1 MTTPRTRSLVSLAAA
16 LTLTMVLGGCA
27 SAPSHHVADA
37 SVPAD
42 EPPPAVHFDND
53 SRDYVQVYLVG
64 IRREWLL
71 GRAAP
76 GARVT
81 LRIPQEALA
90 EDAGQMR
97 IAVLAGNHLAQQAA
111 NDSRASSA
119 LPRPMAEILGQ
130 QWTFSQR
137 PTYGELT
144 ALPLRGVRTFVGRP

>member
-1 MTTPRTRSLVSLAAA
+1 MG
-16 LTLTMVLGGCA
+16 LGGCA
-27 SAPSHHVADA
+27 SAPSSLAT
-37 SVPAD
+37 SSTPAHT
-42 EPPPAVHFDND
+42 EGSPPAVRFDND

-81 LRIPQEALA
+81 LRIPEEALS

-97 IAVLAGNHLAQQAA
+97 IAVLPGTHTFDRAA
-111 NDSRASSA
+111 VDMRASSA

-130 QWTFSQR
+130 RWTFSQR
-137 PTYGELT
+137 TTYGELT
-144 ALPLRGVRTFVGRP
+144 ALPLGGLRTGVGRP